1 MAEWLKAHAWKA
13 CRTQV
18 HAGSNPVLS
27 AKKMLIKPLIHYAF
41 HFIVPVFIARALFK
55 DNWVKA
61 CLLMFATML
70 IDLDHLL
77 ATPIFDSN
85 RCSIGYHPLHTIYA
99 ALFYLILFFSP
110 DWRLK
115 AVSIGCL
122 WHLSTDYIDCLL

>member
-1 MAEWLKAHAWKA
+1 
-13 CRTQV
+13 
-18 HAGSNPVLS
+18 
-27 AKKMLIKPLIHYAF
+27 MLVKPLIHYAF

-61 CLLMFATML
+61 YLLMLATML

-110 DWRLK
+110 DLRLK